1 MIDANA
7 FNFDALKQELG
18 ADPFAE
24 KSNKYARDDRFYTL
38 AKDKEGNGAAL
49 IRFLPDSEKGM
60 IQKMFKVNT
69 TIVKNGKK
77 RFVSEFSPATIG
89 QPCPFQERW
98 QELWNAGDKEG
109 AKQFGRGIRY
119 VANIKVLK
127 DPSNPENEG
136 KIFLYEMSGAMK
148 DKIQSAVDPSEQD
161 RALGA
166 QPKELFNPL
175 RGNSFR
181 LVARKGAN
189 GQINYDNS
197 EVLNDVSSIYD
208 SVEQAIDD
216 INNNTHKLS
225 DLLKP
230 ESFMSYEE
238 LQNKMKWVTFS
249 ENETVAPQSSAGVTT
264 TVAEVKPQASEVN
277 AAETAQVTQTVVQ
290 EPVQTQPQTQ
300 PQAVSKSDDLDSLLQ
315 GLV

>member
-24 KSNKYARDDRFYTL
+24 KSNKYAKDERFYTL

-60 IQKMFKVNT
+60 IQKLFKINT

-98 QELWNAGDKEG
+98 QELWNSGDKEG
-109 AKQFGRGIRY
+109 AKMFGRGIRY

-127 DPSNPENEG
+127 DPANPENEG

-197 EVLNDVSSIYD
+197 EVINEVTSIYD
-208 SVEQAIDD
+208 SVEQALED
-216 INNNTHKLS
+216 IKTNTHTLS
-225 DLLKP
+225 GLLKP

-238 LQNKMKWVTFS
+238 LQKKMAWVTFA
-249 ENETVAPQSSAGVTT
+249 EQETVAPAAPAAAPVTT
-264 TVAEVKPQASEVN
+264 TVAEPQPAQSEVN
-277 AAETAQVTQTVVQ
+277 AAASAPAAPAQPAQ
-290 EPVQTQPQTQ
+290 QPA
-300 PQAVSKSDDLDSLLQ
+300 PAGKADDLDSLLE

>member
-24 KSNKYARDDRFYTL
+24 KSNKYAKDERFYTL
-38 AKDKEGNGAAL
+38 AKDKDGNGAAL

-60 IQKMFKVNT
+60 IQKLFKINT

-98 QELWNAGDKEG
+98 QELWNSGDKEG
-109 AKQFGRGIRY
+109 AKMFGRGIRY

-127 DPSNPENEG
+127 DPANPENEG

-197 EVLNDVSSIYD
+197 EVINEVTSIYD
-208 SVEQAIDD
+208 SVEQALED
-216 INNNTHKLS
+216 IKTNTHTLS
-225 DLLKP
+225 GLLKP

-238 LQNKMKWVTFS
+238 LQKKMAWVTFTEQES
-249 ENETVAPQSSAGVTT
+249 VAPASTPVTT
-264 TVAEVKPQASEVN
+264 TVAEPQPAQSEVN
-277 AAETAQVTQTVVQ
+277 AAASAPAEPQSQQAQQSAQ
-290 EPVQTQPQTQ
+290 SQQPA
-300 PQAVSKSDDLDSLLQ
+300 PAGKADDLDSLLE

>member
-24 KSNKYARDDRFYTL
+24 KSNKYAKDERFYTL

-60 IQKMFKVNT
+60 IQKLFKINT

-109 AKQFGRGIRY
+109 AKMFGRGIRY

-127 DPSNPENEG
+127 DPANPENEG

-197 EVLNDVSSIYD
+197 EVINEVTSIYD
-208 SVEQAIDD
+208 SVEQALED
-216 INNNTHKLS
+216 IKTNTHTLS
-225 DLLKP
+225 GLLKP

-238 LQNKMKWVTFS
+238 LQKKMAWVTFS
-249 ENETVAPQSSAGVTT
+249 EQESVAPASTPVTT
-264 TVAEVKPQASEVN
+264 TVAEPQPAQSEVN
-277 AAETAQVTQTVVQ
+277 AAASAPAEPPAQQSAQ
-290 EPVQTQPQTQ
+290 SQQPA
-300 PQAVSKSDDLDSLLQ
+300 PAGKADDLDSLLE

>member
-24 KSNKYARDDRFYTL
+24 KSNKYAKDERFYTL
-38 AKDKEGNGAAL
+38 AKDKDGNGAAL

-60 IQKMFKVNT
+60 IQKLFKINT

-109 AKQFGRGIRY
+109 AKMFGRGIRY

-127 DPSNPENEG
+127 DPANPENEG

-197 EVLNDVSSIYD
+197 EVINEVTSIYD
-208 SVEQAIDD
+208 SVEQALED
-216 INNNTHKLS
+216 IKTNTHTLS
-225 DLLKP
+225 GLLKP

-238 LQNKMKWVTFS
+238 LQKKMAWVTFS
-249 ENETVAPQSSAGVTT
+249 EQESVAPASTPVTT
-264 TVAEVKPQASEVN
+264 TVAEPQPAQSEVN
-277 AAETAQVTQTVVQ
+277 AAASAPAE
-290 EPVQTQPQTQ
+290 
-300 PQAVSKSDDLDSLLQ
+300 PQAQQSAQPAPAGKADDLDSLLE